1 MKVKEIKEKARK
13 KTARLVKEYKS
24 TFSAEGFSKNGL
36 AVKRAHIKRDVCTL
50 ELITEVAELAD
61 ENGII
66 CDDDSLLAI
75 KRLMD

>member
-1 MKVKEIKEKARK
+1 MKVKEIKEKAK
-13 KTARLVKEYKS
+13 KKAARLVKEYKS

-50 ELITEVAELAD
+50 ELITEIAELAD
-61 ENGII
+61 GNGII
-66 CDDDSLLAI
+66 SDDDSLLAV

>member
-1 MKVKEIKEKARK
+1 MKVKEIRIKAIDK
-13 KTARLVKEYKS
+13 MAQLVKDYKS

-50 ELITEVAELAD
+50 ELIVEIAELAD

-66 CDDDSLLAI
+66 RDDDSLLAI

>member
-1 MKVKEIKEKARK
+1 MTVKEIKEKAK
-13 KTARLVKEYKS
+13 KKAARLVKEYKT

-50 ELITEVAELAD
+50 MLIVEIAELAD

-66 CDDDSLLAI
+66 RDDDSMLAVE
-75 KRLMD
+75 RLMG